1 MAISNIQTN
10 VSALLNKAYNTEPQT
25 SSASSTALAATEDTS
40 PATGQQTPAS
50 ASALVTLRGA
60 GNVPQTYTAQGL
72 MQQLR
77 QFQLSNAS
85 LLFGEGDT
93 AEDNSHG
100 LTGLMS
106 ATAESDPSAITE
118 DIVNN
123 INAGST
129 PSNSVG

>member
-10 VSALLNKAYNTEPQT
+10 VSALLNKAYNTEAQT
-25 SSASSTALAATEDTS
+25 SSANGTALAATDDS
-40 PATGQQTPAS
+40 PSATGQQTPAS
-50 ASALVTLRGA
+50 ASAQVTLSGA
-60 GNVPQTYTAQGL
+60 GNLPQTYTAQGL

-93 AEDNSHG
+93 ADDNSLG

-106 ATAESDPSAITE
+106 TDAASDPSAITE
-118 DIVNN
+118 DLANNVNP
-123 INAGST
+123 ASSDSG
-129 PSNSVG
+129 G

>member
-10 VSALLNKAYNTEPQT
+10 VSALLNKAYNTEAQT
-25 SSASSTALAATEDTS
+25 SSANGTALAAPDDS
-40 PATGQQTPAS
+40 PSAAGQQPPAS
-50 ASALVTLRGA
+50 ASAQVTLSGA
-60 GNVPQTYTAQGL
+60 GNLPQTYTAQGL

-93 AEDNSHG
+93 ADDNSLG

-106 ATAESDPSAITE
+106 TDAASDPSAITE
-118 DIVNN
+118 DLANNVNPAS
-123 INAGST
+123 IDSG
-129 PSNSVG
+129 G

>member
-25 SSASSTALAATEDTS
+25 SSASSTALAATEGTP

-50 ASALVTLRGA
+50 ASALVTLSGA

-93 AEDNSHG
+93 AEDNSLG

-129 PSNSVG
+129 PSDSVG